1 MSGVRDRG
9 EGLDA
14 NGTHTVTRLPDAL
27 FDKLEAAAVG
37 KKPQRTLNPS
47 KSWGLPFDL
56 FE

>member
-1 MSGVRDRG
+1 M
-9 EGLDA
+9 DA
-14 NGTHTVTRLPDAL
+14 DETHIVTRLPDAL

-47 KSWGLPFDL
+47 KGWGLPFDL